1 MSYYDMHSHILPQLD
16 DGPKST
22 ELSLKIIDKLKKQG
36 ITNICF
42 TPHFYSN
49 EESIQ
54 DFVSKRADSVN
65 KLIPLLPEDI
75 NYCIGAEV
83 YVTGYLFNNSDLSQI
98 CYGNSKYILCEFPF
112 ECSFG
117 DHTMNYFYKLQ
128 SNYGLKPVLTHVERY
143 YNLMNDEGLLEDL
156 VDEGIIIQ
164 SNVGAFKGFSQK
176 RKLLKYIKRGYITV
190 LGTDCHSLTRGN
202 PDEYLDTI
210 NLIKDKCGQ
219 GYVDDIVKIS
229 AEIFDSTK

>member
-1 MSYYDMHSHILPQLD
+1 MSYYDMHTHILPQLD
-16 DGPKST
+16 DGSKST
-22 ELSLKIIDKLKKQG
+22 ELSLEVIKKLKKQDV
-36 ITNICF
+36 TNICF
-42 TPHFYSN
+42 TPHFYTN
-49 EESIQ
+49 EQSIDDFLRQRAESI
-54 DFVSKRADSVN
+54 N
-65 KLIPLLPEDI
+65 KLIPLIPDDI

-83 YVTGYLFNNSDLSQI
+83 YVTSYLFNNSDLSGI

-112 ECSFG
+112 NSRFE
-117 DHTMNYFYKLQ
+117 DNTMNYFYKLK

-143 YNLMNDEGLLEDL
+143 CNLMSYEGLLENL

-176 RKLLKYIKRGYITV
+176 RKLLKYVKRGYIKV

-210 NLIKDKCGQ
+210 NLIKEKCGQ
-219 GYVDDIVKIS
+219 DYVDDIMEIS
-229 AEIFDSTK
+229 AKIFNSAK